1 MISINMDVQIDEK
14 IKQKITEPLKYKV
27 IFVNDDQT
35 PMDFVVDLL
44 IQIFKHSQKSAKDLT
59 MKIHQEGSAVVGVYT
74 FEIAEQKGVEATN
87 LSRSHGF
94 PLQIKLEK
102 E

>member
-1 MISINMDVQIDEK
+1 MDVQIDEK

-44 IQIFKHSQKSAKDLT
+44 IQIFKHSQESAKDLT
-59 MKIHQEGSAVVGVYT
+59 MKIHEEGSAVVGVYT
-74 FEIAEQKGVEATN
+74 
-87 LSRSHGF
+87 LR
-94 PLQIKLEK
+94 LQSKK
-102 E
+102 A

>member
-1 MISINMDVQIDEK
+1 MDVQIDEK

-44 IQIFKHSQKSAKDLT
+44 IQIFKHSQESAKDLT

>member
-1 MISINMDVQIDEK
+1 MDVQIDEK

-44 IQIFKHSQKSAKDLT
+44 IQIFKHSQESAKDLT
-59 MKIHQEGSAVVGVYT
+59 MKIHEEGSAVVGVYT
-74 FEIAEQKGVEATN
+74 FEIAEQKGVETTN

>member
-44 IQIFKHSQKSAKDLT
+44 IQIFKHSQESAKDLT
-59 MKIHQEGSAVVGVYT
+59 MKIHEEGS
-74 FEIAEQKGVEATN
+74 Q
-87 LSRSHGF
+87 
-94 PLQIKLEK
+94 
-102 E
+102 

>member
-44 IQIFKHSQKSAKDLT
+44 IQIFKHSQESAKKLT
-59 MKIHQEGSAVVGVYT
+59 MKIHEEGSAVVGVYT

>member
-1 MISINMDVQIDEK
+1 MDVQIDEK

-44 IQIFKHSQKSAKDLT
+44 IQIFKHSQESAKDLT
-59 MKIHQEGSAVVGVYT
+59 MKFHEEGSAVVGVYT

>member
-35 PMDFVVDLL
+35 SMDFPWL
-44 IQIFKHSQKSAKDLT
+44 I
-59 MKIHQEGSAVVGVYT
+59 Y
-74 FEIAEQKGVEATN
+74 
-87 LSRSHGF
+87 
-94 PLQIKLEK
+94 
-102 E
+102 